1 MQFFLD
7 LNSIYL
13 PVLLLQVGHMRTN
26 KACPKFVGDETTG
39 SINVALTA
47 EDEEL
52 MEKRLEEENLLSSG
66 QTCEDGCWGRGG
78 YPYLGQFQIGL
89 LSKLVQYLQRDMS
102 PQKNLEKKK
111 ISC

>member
-1 MQFFLD
+1 
-7 LNSIYL
+7 
-13 PVLLLQVGHMRTN
+13 MRTN

-66 QTCEDGCWGRGG
+66 QTCEGGCWWRGG
-78 YPYLGQFQIGL
+78 YRTWANF
-89 LSKLVQYLQRDMS
+89 R
-102 PQKNLEKKK
+102 
-111 ISC
+111 